1 MQPPLTFEA
10 EAERE
15 LREAIVWYKSKKPA
29 LAERFEAEVHSLVE
43 AISRNPKRFR
53 LVSRMTRQARVTGW
67 PYSIYF
73 TLDEERSSIVVVA
86 VFHGK
91 RNPDDLHRRLE

>member
-15 LREAIVWYKSKKPA
+15 LREAIGWYKSKKPA
-29 LAERFEAEVHSLVE
+29 LAERFEAEVHSLME
-43 AISRNPKRFR
+43 AILRNPKRFR

-67 PYSIYF
+67 PHSIYF
-73 TLDEERSSIVVVA
+73 TFDEERSRIIVVS

-91 RNPDDLHRRLE
+91 RNPDDLRSRLE